1 MSCAAR
7 APLSRAMAPWCL
19 KKALGAK
26 EAPISV
32 INGPFRH
39 GKPEMISDRC
49 SDNRNIILHN
59 NAHCCGM
66 KAVYVP
72 LMISCS
78 FAETGWQQAFFDC
91 ANRYGRSRNMEH
103 FIASDFVRIGVVA
116 DS

>member
-1 MSCAAR
+1 MCR
-7 APLSRAMAPWCL
+7 SRTTVTCHGSMVSKKSSWC
-19 KKALGAK
+19 KGS
-26 EAPISV
+26 PNIRN
-32 INGPFRH
+32 NGPFRH